1 MSDTLDDVD
10 DLEGDENSNDLDVE
24 ASEVEDSVSKK
35 QRAAMALAAR
45 LRVELKLEEA
55 YIRKQTEAYYFDYDL
70 D

>member
-35 QRAAMALAAR
+35 KRAAMALEAR

-55 YIRKQTEAYYFDYDL
+55 YIRKQTETYYFD
-70 D
+70 

>member
-1 MSDTLDDVD
+1 MSDTLDDLD
-10 DLEGDENSNDLDVE
+10 DLEGDENSNDLNVE
-24 ASEVEDSVSKK
+24 ASEVEDFVSKK
-35 QRAAMALAAR
+35 QRATMALAAR

>member
-1 MSDTLDDVD
+1 MSDTLDVVD
-10 DLEGDENSNDLDVE
+10 DLEGDENPNNLDVE

-35 QRAAMALAAR
+35 QRATMALEAR